1 MSETEKLLETKRNM
15 EKERCDYQKKIV
27 ELNKKLKILDKEIYK
42 TCDHNWVRDY
52 SGFNDI
58 SKFYC
63 SKCGLRDYNMY
74 K

>member
-15 EKERCDYQKKIV
+15 EKERCGYQKKIV

>member
-15 EKERCDYQKKIV
+15 EKERYDYKKKIV
-27 ELNKKLKILDKEIYK
+27 ELDKKLKILDKEIYK

>member
-1 MSETEKLLETKRNM
+1 M
-15 EKERCDYQKKIV
+15 EKERYDYKKKIV
-27 ELNKKLKILDKEIYK
+27 ELDKKLKILDKEIYK